1 MSAHLITSHT
11 RLVND
16 VNQIRDVITCLP
28 QTQPWMD
35 ERLTT
40 LKQNCKDNRME
51 HNHHEEGPNHH
62 YNRDP
67 QNVNRDLGIKV
78 AIPEFDGKMH

>member
-1 MSAHLITSHT
+1 
-11 RLVND
+11 
-16 VNQIRDVITCLP
+16 
-28 QTQPWMD
+28 MD

-40 LKQNCKDNRME
+40 VKPNCKDNRME

-62 YNRDP
+62 YNPDP